1 MWLLFSI
8 LTVIFWGTSET
19 IFKKSSKG
27 DEHSVVH
34 LLAYNGIFFG
44 ISGIIYMLIVYKGFD
59 FDFMNMLRYLPI
71 AAVYILSMFSY
82 YQAMKRVK
90 ISLISPIVNSS
101 CVITVL
107 LCIFVLGQYPTPV
120 QLVAIVLI
128 IGSIIMLSLNKN
140 NDEDVEKDLKPSKT
154 KLSIFIIGIICAL
167 GYFVLDGLASFL
179 DEFTLEGAMRE
190 EDMLISYA
198 LIYLVVGIGCYIYL
212 KVKDKNYRIHMDKL
226 KFAGSIV
233 ETAGQY
239 MYIYALGSGDA
250 SIISPFVASYSVV
263 TIILSR
269 MFLKEKLRA
278 YQYIWIALIM
288 IGVVILS
295 LE

>member
-1 MWLLFSI
+1 MWLLFAV

-27 DEHSVVH
+27 DENSVPH

-44 ISGIIYMLIVYKGFD
+44 ISGVIYMLIVYKGFN
-59 FDFMNMLRYLPI
+59 FDFTNVLKYLPI
-71 AAVYILSMFSY
+71 ASVYILSMFSY

-107 LCIFVLGQYPTPV
+107 LSVFILKQYPNMAQT
-120 QLVAIVLI
+120 VAIILI

-140 NDEDVEKDLKPSKT
+140 NDEDIEKGIKSKLKINIY
-154 KLSIFIIGIICAL
+154 LIGIIFAL
-167 GYFVLDGLASFL
+167 GYFILDGLASFL
-179 DEFTLEGAMRE
+179 DEYTLEGAMIE
-190 EDMLISYA
+190 EDILIAYA
-198 LIYLVVGIGCYIYL
+198 LIYLVVGIFSYIYL
-212 KVKDKNYRIHMDKL
+212 KLKDKNYSFKLDKW
-226 KFAGSIV
+226 KFGGSIL

-239 MYIYALGSGDA
+239 MYIYALGAGNA
-250 SIISPFVASYSVV
+250 SIISPFIASYSII

-269 MFLKEKLRA
+269 IFLKEKLKP
-278 YQYIWIALIM
+278 YQYLWIALII
-288 IGVVILS
+288 IGVGILS
-295 LE
+295 IE